1 MAQTIKIKR
10 TTGTDKP
17 TNVAQGELFYA
28 YGSNGTY
35 GKRLAI
41 GHLNGAGNTPE
52 LIGGSYFMDMLGG
65 TSDISGTLTASSAI
79 VVDQNKHINELSLKA
94 QGEVKF
100 HDSDSSHYAS
110 IKAPATIGTSF
121 TLTLPADDGT
131 SGQVLSTNGSG
142 TLSWIAQASTLTIAA
157 DSGSNDTVAVGTDTL
172 TFEGTANEIETTVS
186 NNKINIGF
194 PTNVTISGNLTV
206 AGTTTQVDS
215 TTVTVADPLLY
226 LSKDNSANAVDI
238 GFYGKYVDSGT
249 KYSGLFRDAGDG
261 KWKLFKETTVA
272 PTTTVDVSGSGYAI
286 GTLVATI
293 ESASATI
300 TGGSISG
307 ITDLAVADGGTGA
320 GTFTSNGVIY
330 GNGTSA
336 LQVTAAGTDGY
347 VLYSNSGVPAWT
359 NILDGGTYS

>member
-1 MAQTIKIKR
+1 M
-10 TTGTDKP
+10 D
-17 TNVAQGELFYA
+17 
-28 YGSNGTY
+28 
-35 GKRLAI
+35 
-41 GHLNGAGNTPE
+41 
-52 LIGGSYFMDMLGG
+52 LILYDA
-65 TSDISGTLTASSAI
+65 DSSAY
-79 VVDQNKHINELSLKA
+79 S
-94 QGEVKF
+94 
-100 HDSDSSHYAS
+100 S
-110 IKAPATIGTSF
+110 IKAASSISSNF
-121 TLTLPADDGT
+121 TLTLPADAG
-131 SGQVLSTNGSG
+131 SNGQVLSTNGSG
-142 TLSWIAQASTLTIAA
+142 VLSWANQASTLTIAA

-336 LQVTAAGTDGY
+336 LQVTAAGTDC
-347 VLYSNSGVPAWT
+347 
-359 NILDGGTYS
+359 